1 MRDTVYLGLHVTQM
15 MGYHDIMNSYRFVT
29 ENAAKVLHL
38 GESYGIAEGRPA
50 SFAVLEAKDW
60 YEALSNNAPVVLSV
74 RKGEVIARTQPAVKQ
89 VLR

>member
-1 MRDTVYLGLHVTQM
+1 MPREAASAPM
-15 MGYHDIMNSYRFVT
+15 MTGGYADGRSYVILT